1 MQDARILAKFLIDR
15 KAVSPPL
22 LASWK
27 EANSRVPAVT
37 RQAQLAQT
45 APMGD
50 RQLPIGCLG
59 RGLTPDLAPVHSRHG
74 DSAAEGFACNAT
86 VGTRRVGFRH
96 DFDRWKSRL
105 SFCLACLFGCAR
117 SLYFFSSRRCGSVS
131 GNAASPAWISP
142 RITRGVASSVG
153 ADIVPTPLARG
164 GLLVARIYGTREY
177 VPVLEFVIVKQT
189 TNLSFLCCPSSFHE
203 VP

>member
-27 EANSRVPAVT
+27 EANFRGPAVT

-105 SFCLACLFGCAR
+105 SFCLAASSAVHVPCI
-117 SLYFFSSRRCGSVS
+117 FFQVADVVPSAATLRRQLGFRP
-131 GNAASPAWISP
+131 ASPAAWQ
-142 RITRGVASSVG
+142 
-153 ADIVPTPLARG
+153 
-164 GLLVARIYGTREY
+164 
-177 VPVLEFVIVKQT
+177 VL
-189 TNLSFLCCPSSFHE
+189 
-203 VP
+203 